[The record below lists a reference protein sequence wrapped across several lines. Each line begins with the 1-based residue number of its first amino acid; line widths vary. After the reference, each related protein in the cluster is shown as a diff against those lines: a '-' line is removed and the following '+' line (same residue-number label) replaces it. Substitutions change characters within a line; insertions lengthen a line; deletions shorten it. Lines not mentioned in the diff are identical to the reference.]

1 MIEYPKEIVVVAGPT
16 ASGKSSVGLKLA
28 QKLNGYI
35 INGDSRQLY
44 KKVNI
49 GTAKPKF
56 DKEISRGV
64 HKLNGIYHYLYDFVD
79 PKENFTLFD
88 YQKEVQSVLDEAEG
102 IAILVGGTGLYID
115 SVVFNYH
122 LTENSNEKDNNLKK
136 KNLKELQ
143 ELAKEYLTDMSP
155 SDRRNKHRLIRAIQR
170 QEVNRKKG
178 KPLNYKYFVVDLPKE
193 ELERRVKKRMKKMF
207 ERGLLEENISLLNQ
221 GYTYQDKGLKSI
233 GYIEFKEYFEGEIS
247 LEEVKEK
254 IFRNSMKYIKRQKTW
269 FRRNDNTIWEGDSEK
284 IVQEASNFILNE

>member
-207 ERGLLEENISLLNQ
+207 EKGLLEENFSLLNQ

>member
-1 MIEYPKEIVVVAGPT
+1 MIEYPKEIVVIAGPT

-207 ERGLLEENISLLNQ
+207 EKGLLEENFSLLNQ